1 MLTSC
6 CIAVNAFH
14 SDFVATSVA
23 TGVPRGSAAR
33 ITAASIWPSTRKT
46 SRSTLAI
53 WPRRSKPS
61 ASKGRCRASIRERFG
76 ARLRIGKRRE
86 AARSKADA
94 HPCRGALCA
103 RSVFNAMSIVRLLDR
118 PLFAASMV
126 QASASLRHVVLT
138 QQVLRPGSIERVRR
152 TQRLRSHRRPFA
164 LRARR
169 RRAAAWPRKC
179 AREPEPSR
187 RFRRAALS
195 QRNPTPTRDEC
206 ERESPRPC
214 PVPLRAEGY

>member
-6 CIAVNAFH
+6 CLAVNAFH

-23 TGVPRGSAAR
+23 TGVPRGAAAR

-53 WPRRSKPS
+53 WPRRSKRSRRRGGVALQSATRVRRAPS
-61 ASKGRCRASIRERFG
+61 DRKKKGSSAKQS
-76 ARLRIGKRRE
+76 RRPSVP
-86 AARSKADA
+86 R
-94 HPCRGALCA
+94 ALCA
-103 RSVFNAMSIVRLLDR
+103 RSVFNAISIVRLLDR
-118 PLFAASMV
+118 PWFAASMV

-138 QQVLRPGSIERVRR
+138 QRVLRPGSIERVRR
-152 TQRLRSHRRPFA
+152 TQRLRSHRRLFGR
-164 LRARR
+164 RAPR

-187 RFRRAALS
+187 RFR
-195 QRNPTPTRDEC
+195 
-206 ERESPRPC
+206 
-214 PVPLRAEGY
+214 

>member
-6 CIAVNAFH
+6 CLAVNAFH

-23 TGVPRGSAAR
+23 TGVPRGAAAAR
-33 ITAASIWPSTRKT
+33 ITAASLWPATRKT
-46 SRSTLAI
+46 SRSTLEI

-61 ASKGRCRASIRERFG
+61 ESKGRCRASIRERFG
-76 ARLRIGKRRE
+76 EPLRIGKRRE

-94 HPCRGALCA
+94 HPCGGRFAL
-103 RSVFNAMSIVRLLDR
+103 RSVFNAISIVRLLDR
-118 PLFAASMV
+118 PWFAASMV

-152 TQRLRSHRRPFA
+152 TQRLRSHRRLFGR
-164 LRARR
+164 RAPR

-187 RFRRAALS
+187 RFR
-195 QRNPTPTRDEC
+195 
-206 ERESPRPC
+206 
-214 PVPLRAEGY
+214 